1 MGTNYQLKKCKLMHF
16 RYNNHKYQ
24 YSWGIDK
31 LNVSYCEKILGILID
46 DKLTYKDHVYM
57 CVKKA
62 SQVCNMTLANVHNFE
77 NNV

>member
-16 RYNNHKYQ
+16 RHNNHKYQ

-46 DKLTYKDHVYM
+46 DKLTY
-57 CVKKA
+57 
-62 SQVCNMTLANVHNFE
+62 
-77 NNV
+77 